1 MTFHPQ
7 IWAAVLGMAILCM
20 GGAVQAQSDESFGDQ
35 DHDRSAPIEIVS
47 DTLDVDDENGVAVF
61 TGNVVATQDD
71 MLLEGQEVRAYYNEA
86 GDIERI
92 EAYEDVVFISA
103 GDRAT
108 GDEGT
113 YYMDTEMVIMMGNV
127 VVVRDGGLSS
137 KGDEAR
143 INLATGRAQMAGRV
157 RTILTPQASE

>member
-1 MTFHPQ
+1 
-7 IWAAVLGMAILCM
+7 
-20 GGAVQAQSDESFGDQ
+20 
-35 DHDRSAPIEIVS
+35 
-47 DTLDVDDENGVAVF
+47 
-61 TGNVVATQDD
+61 

-127 VVVRDGGLSS
+127 VVVRDGELSS